1 MAKAGAR
8 PLAGTTVGR
17 LVAQAAFSMAEE
29 ADPVEEL
36 KLRLEELK
44 EESELKLKEA
54 AEQSARELKDL
65 QQTWCAF
72 RPTDASV
79 TRL

>member
-1 MAKAGAR
+1 MAKTGPK
-8 PLAGTTVGR
+8 PLACKAVGR
-17 LVAQAAFSMAEE
+17 RITEVAFSMAEE

-36 KLRLEELK
+36 KLRLEELR

-54 AEQSARELKDL
+54 TEQSARELKGL

-72 RPTDASV
+72 RPTVASV
-79 TRL
+79 KRL